1 MALTAGYGGS
11 PVVHGVSISVAPGE
25 VVSIVGP
32 NGSGKSTLLK
42 SIVGVVEVLS
52 GRVLVGDRDVTGWAA
67 ENVARIGVGYVPQ
80 IDDVFA
86 PLTVR
91 ENLEMGGY
99 LLKPREVPARVEH
112 VMGVFPQLARMAG
125 RRAGKLSG
133 GERKMLAM
141 GRALMLQPA
150 AGRARRADRQPGA
163 DHRQHRAPAS
173 TYASSPATGASVL
186 VVEQRARA
194 VLEISDRT
202 YVLGGGR
209 CGWRARPA
217 RARRERPEFIDSFLG
232 GGAWPRR
239 ARPRAPAARQKPDEA
254 LEPPARPGRP
264 SSTGARDRMYPSCPI
279 PTGPAARTRSF
290 ALGVLDR
297 ARQTPA

>member
-1 MALTAGYGGS
+1 LSADAGAAAALLDHPVGGISLRTSELTAGYDRS
-11 PVVHGVSISVAPGE
+11 PVIHDISISVEPGE

-42 SIVGVVEVLS
+42 AIVGLVEIMS
-52 GRVLVGDRDVTGWAA
+52 GRVIVGDEDVTGWPS
-67 ENVARIGVGYVPQ
+67 ENLARIGVGYVPQ

-99 LLKPREVPARVEH
+99 LLASREVSGRIAH
-112 VMGVFPQLARMAG
+112 VLEVFPRLRGMLG

-141 GRALMLQPA
+141 GRALMLEPA
-150 AGRARRADRQPGA
+150 LVVLDEPTANL
-163 DHRQHRAPAS
+163 APAIA
-173 TYASSPATGASVL
+173 ASVLGEHVRQLATTGASVL

-202 YVLGGGR
+202 YVLGGGQLLME
-209 CGWRARPA
+209 GTPA
-217 RARRERPEFIDSFLG
+217 ELSSSPEFVESFLG
-232 GGAWPRR
+232 GRGPR
-239 ARPRAPAARQKPDEA
+239 D
-254 LEPPARPGRP
+254 
-264 SSTGARDRMYPSCPI
+264 T
-279 PTGPAARTRSF
+279 
-290 ALGVLDR
+290 
-297 ARQTPA
+297 